1 MHGTIAVAD
10 HGWYERLRVL
20 PGLEEVNFWKPSASR
35 RFHAPEFSPFL
46 FKLRAP
52 YRAVCGFAFFAC
64 YSILPDWLAW
74 ESFGEANGTATF
86 KELQERIAT
95 IRDRI
100 SFRGRPGAAEIG
112 CILLVQPVFF
122 SPHQWVDPPRNW
134 PIRTQSHIGYDLT
147 AGEEARVWS
156 ECLARTADLRRSGTL
171 REEPEIPESP
181 DPRYGAPQL
190 IQPRLGQGTFRIAVT
205 EAYGR
210 ACAVTQ
216 EHSLPALEAAHI
228 RPYAEEGPHQVANG
242 LLLRADLHRLFD
254 NGYVTVSP
262 DFRLEVGR
270 RLREDFANGRSYY
283 PLHGHELRPPTS
295 PSDRPDARF
304 LTWHREHRYLG

>member
-1 MHGTIAVAD
+1 
-10 HGWYERLRVL
+10 
-20 PGLEEVNFWKPSASR
+20 
-35 RFHAPEFSPFL
+35 
-46 FKLRAP
+46 
-52 YRAVCGFAFFAC
+52 
-64 YSILPDWLAW
+64 
-74 ESFGEANGTATF
+74 
-86 KELQERIAT
+86 
-95 IRDRI
+95 
-100 SFRGRPGAAEIG
+100 
-112 CILLVQPVFF
+112 
-122 SPHQWVDPPRNW
+122 
-134 PIRTQSHIGYDLT
+134 
-147 AGEEARVWS
+147 
-156 ECLARTADLRRSGTL
+156 L
-171 REEPEIPESP
+171 REEPEIPESA